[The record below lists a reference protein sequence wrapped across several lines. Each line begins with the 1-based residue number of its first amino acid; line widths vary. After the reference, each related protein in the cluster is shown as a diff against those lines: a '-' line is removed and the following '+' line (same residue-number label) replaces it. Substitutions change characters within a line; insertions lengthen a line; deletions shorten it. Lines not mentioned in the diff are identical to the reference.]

1 MSEPDKASTNE
12 PDRATTGAPDRASG
26 SIPDPARADDP
37 RVTAL
42 ASLVAIV
49 DRLREPDGC
58 PWDLEQTEAS
68 MAPYAVEEAHELA
81 EAIAESSATAV
92 AAEAGDCLTV
102 LMLICRIAEQGG
114 RFDLGSAARAAS
126 EKLVRRH
133 PHVFGAAE
141 AGTAGEVLESWED
154 IKRQERAAAEEDTSA
169 LAGVPR
175 GLSALHR
182 ASRVCQKAVA
192 AGFHWEDARGALGKV
207 EEELRELVEVLPE
220 DALRSSARPT
230 LDPAVRARVEHELG
244 DLLMASAFLGG
255 YLQLDPEALCRAAL
269 GRFEARFRN
278 MEGQFDGP
286 LAGHTL
292 AEMMSA
298 WVRAK
303 DELRDT
309 E

>member
-1 MSEPDKASTNE
+1 MSDSKSDPRSV
-12 PDRATTGAPDRASG
+12 PAPV
-26 SIPDPARADDP
+26 PADDP
-37 RVTAL
+37 RLSAL
-42 ASLVAIV
+42 AELMAII
-49 DRLREPDGC
+49 DRLRAPDGC

-81 EAIAESSATAV
+81 EAVREAGAPAA

-102 LMLICRIAEQGG
+102 LMLIGRIAEQGG
-114 RFDLGSAARAAS
+114 RCDLGGAARSAS
-126 EKLVRRH
+126 EKLIRRH
-133 PHVFGAAE
+133 PHVFGTAT
-141 AGTAGEVLESWED
+141 AGSAGEVLESWEE
-154 IKRQERAAAEEDTSA
+154 IKRRERADANEDTSA
-169 LAGVPR
+169 LAGVPK

-207 EEELRELVEVLPE
+207 EEELEELIEVLPE
-220 DALRSSARPT
+220 ASLRSSARPQ

-255 YLQLDPEALCRAAL
+255 YLQLDPEAMCRAAL
-269 GRFEARFRN
+269 ARFEARFRN

-286 LAGHTL
+286 LSERSL
-292 AEMMSA
+292 KEMMAA
-298 WVRAK
+298 WVQAK
-303 DELRDT
+303 AELSDG

>member
-1 MSEPDKASTNE
+1 MSDSKSDPRSV
-12 PDRATTGAPDRASG
+12 PAPV
-26 SIPDPARADDP
+26 PADDP
-37 RVTAL
+37 RLSAL
-42 ASLVAIV
+42 AELMAII
-49 DRLREPDGC
+49 DRLRAPDGC

-81 EAIAESSATAV
+81 EAITEASAQ
-92 AAEAGDCLTV
+92 AAASEAGDCLTV

-114 RFDLGSAARAAS
+114 RFDLGGAARSAS
-126 EKLVRRH
+126 EKLIRRH
-133 PHVFGAAE
+133 PHVFGTAT
-141 AGTAGEVLESWED
+141 AGSAGEVLESWED
-154 IKRQERAAAEEDTSA
+154 IKRRERADANEDTSA
-169 LAGVPR
+169 LAGVPK

-207 EEELRELVEVLPE
+207 EEELEELLEVLPE
-220 DALRSSARPT
+220 ASLRSSARPQ

-255 YLQLDPEALCRAAL
+255 YLQLDPEAMCRAAL
-269 GRFEARFRN
+269 ARFEARFRN

-286 LAGHTL
+286 LSERSL
-292 AEMMSA
+292 KEMMAA
-298 WVRAK
+298 WVQAK
-303 DELRDT
+303 AELSDG